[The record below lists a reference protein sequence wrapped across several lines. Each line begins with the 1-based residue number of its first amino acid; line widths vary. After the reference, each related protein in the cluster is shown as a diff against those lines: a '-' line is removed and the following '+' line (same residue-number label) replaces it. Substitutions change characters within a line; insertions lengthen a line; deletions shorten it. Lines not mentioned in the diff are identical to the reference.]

1 MSFILRVDG
10 SRWRS
15 HQQSVVTAARRV
27 TGTDPVPVIK
37 GNGYGFGPAVLSE
50 EATRLG
56 SDTVA
61 VGTVFEI
68 DSVASATS
76 ADIVV
81 LEPFQPLDTV
91 AADAWWEVGAKLH
104 AGRVIRTVASVDAL
118 RSLASGPGSVRVIL
132 EAHTSMHRFGFSES
146 ELLQALSDPEIRA
159 AMERGRVLV
168 EGLAIHMPIA
178 QPADDVPPPG
188 VRGSQG
194 LRASKG
200 VRTSAG
206 LRNGSAK
213 VREVVRWAG
222 LWQNETAVW
231 PGHNAPANTVWLSHL
246 DDGELDLVRASLDE
260 TVLRLR
266 TGTRLWLGDRGAL
279 TASGTVLAVHPL
291 VSGTHVG
298 YRQRSG
304 PKQGTLVV
312 VSGGTAHGVGL
323 AGPSPAAS
331 IRQRVTTAGIG
342 ALDAAGRAMSPFT
355 WQGKQRWFAEPP
367 HQHVSMVWLPHEC
380 VLPQVGEEMVADVR
394 FTTSRFDAVLGLE

>member
-1 MSFILRVDG
+1 MSFVLRVDS

-15 HQQSVVTAARRV
+15 HQQSVVAATRRV

-37 GNGYGFGPAVLSE
+37 GNGYGFGPSVLSV
-50 EATRLG
+50 EANRLG

-68 DSVASATS
+68 DAVAAGTS

-81 LEPFQPLDTV
+81 LEPFQPQDTV
-91 AADAWWEVGAKLH
+91 AADAWWQVGAKLH
-104 AGRVIRTVASVDAL
+104 AGRVIRTVASIDAL

-132 EAHTSMHRFGFSES
+132 EAHTSMHRFGFGES
-146 ELLQALSDPEIRA
+146 ELLQALSDREIRA

-168 EGLAIHMPIA
+168 EGLAVHMPIA

-188 VRGSQG
+188 VRAGKG
-194 LRASKG
+194 LRA
-200 VRTSAG
+200 
-206 LRNGSAK
+206 GSAK

-231 PGHNAPANTVWLSHL
+231 PGHNAPSNTVWVSHL

-279 TASGTVLAVHPL
+279 KAAGTVLAVHPL

-298 YRQRSG
+298 YRQRGG
-304 PKQGTLVV
+304 PKQGTLIV

-323 AGPSPAAS
+323 AGPTPASS

-380 VLPQVGEEMVADVR
+380 VLPQVGDELSADVR

>member
-1 MSFILRVDG
+1 MSFVLRVDA
-10 SRWRS
+10 SRWRA
-15 HQQSVVTAARRV
+15 HQQSVVDAVTRASGTA
-27 TGTDPVPVIK
+27 PVPVIK
-37 GNGYGFGPAVLSE
+37 GNGYGFGPAVLSA
-50 EATRLG
+50 EASRLD

-61 VGTVFEI
+61 VGTIFEV
-68 DSVASATS
+68 DDVAAGTTG
-76 ADIVV
+76 DIVV
-81 LEPFQPLDTV
+81 LEPFQPLDAV
-91 AADAWWEVGAKLH
+91 AADAWWQLGEKLH

-118 RSLASGPGSVRVIL
+118 RALAAGPGSVRVIL

-146 ELLQALSDPEIRA
+146 ELLEALADDDIRA
-159 AMERGRVLV
+159 AMERGHVLV
-168 EGLAIHMPIA
+168 EGLAVHMPIA

-188 VRGSQG
+188 VRD
-194 LRASKG
+194 
-200 VRTSAG
+200 
-206 LRNGSAK
+206 GSAK
-213 VREVVRWAG
+213 AREVMRWAG
-222 LWQNETAVW
+222 LWQTKTAVW
-231 PGHNAPANTVWLSHL
+231 PGHNAPANTIWVSHL
-246 DDGELDLVRASLDE
+246 DDDELAVVRSSLGEA
-260 TVLRLR
+260 VLRLR

-279 TASGTVLAVHPL
+279 TVVGTVLAVHPL

-312 VSGGTAHGVGL
+312 VSGGTSHGVGL

-380 VLPQVGEEMVADVR
+380 VLPQVGDEMNADVR
-394 FTTSRFDAVLGLE
+394 FTTSTFDAVLFSE

>member
-1 MSFILRVDG
+1 MSFVLRVDA
-10 SRWRS
+10 SRWRA
-15 HQQSVVTAARRV
+15 HQQSVVDAV
-27 TGTDPVPVIK
+27 TRASGNAPVPVIK
-37 GNGYGFGPAVLSE
+37 GNGYGFGPAVLSA
-50 EATRLG
+50 EASRLD
-56 SDTVA
+56 SDTAA

-68 DSVASATS
+68 DDIAAGTS
-76 ADIVV
+76 GDIVV
-81 LEPFQPLDTV
+81 LEPFQPLDAV
-91 AADAWWEVGAKLH
+91 AADAWWQLGEKLH

-118 RSLASGPGSVRVIL
+118 RALAAGPGSVRVIL

-146 ELLQALSDPEIRA
+146 ELLEALADDDIRA
-159 AMERGRVLV
+159 AMERGHVLV
-168 EGLAIHMPIA
+168 EGLAVHMPIA

-188 VRGSQG
+188 VRE
-194 LRASKG
+194 
-200 VRTSAG
+200 
-206 LRNGSAK
+206 GSAK
-213 VREVVRWAG
+213 AREVMRWAG
-222 LWQNETAVW
+222 LWQTKTAVW
-231 PGHNAPANTVWLSHL
+231 PGHNAPANTIWVSHL
-246 DDGELDLVRASLDE
+246 DDDELAVVRSSLGEA
-260 TVLRLR
+260 VLRLR

-279 TASGTVLAVHPL
+279 TVAGTVLAVHPL

-312 VSGGTAHGVGL
+312 VSGGTSHGVGL

-380 VLPQVGEEMVADVR
+380 VLPQVGDEMNADVR
-394 FTTSRFDAVLGLE
+394 FTTSTFDAVLFSE

>member
-1 MSFILRVDG
+1 MSFVLRVDA
-10 SRWRS
+10 SRWRA
-15 HQQSVVTAARRV
+15 HQQSVVDAVTRASGTA
-27 TGTDPVPVIK
+27 PVPVIK
-37 GNGYGFGPAVLSE
+37 GNGYGFGPAVLSA
-50 EATRLG
+50 EASRLD

-61 VGTVFEI
+61 VGTIFEV
-68 DSVASATS
+68 DDVAAETTG
-76 ADIVV
+76 DIVV
-81 LEPFQPLDTV
+81 LEPFQPLDAV
-91 AADAWWEVGAKLH
+91 AADAWWQLGEKLH

-118 RSLASGPGSVRVIL
+118 RALAAGPGSVRVIL

-146 ELLQALSDPEIRA
+146 ELLEALADDDIRA

-168 EGLAIHMPIA
+168 EGLAVHMPIA

-188 VRGSQG
+188 VRD
-194 LRASKG
+194 
-200 VRTSAG
+200 
-206 LRNGSAK
+206 GSAK
-213 VREVVRWAG
+213 AREVMRWAG
-222 LWQNETAVW
+222 LWQTKTAVW
-231 PGHNAPANTVWLSHL
+231 PGHNAPANTIWVSHL
-246 DDGELDLVRASLDE
+246 DNDELAVVRSSLGEA
-260 TVLRLR
+260 VLRLR
-266 TGTRLWLGDRGAL
+266 TGTRLWLGDREAL
-279 TASGTVLAVHPL
+279 KAIGTVLAVHPL

-312 VSGGTAHGVGL
+312 VSGGTSHGVGL

-380 VLPQVGEEMVADVR
+380 VLPQVGDEMNADVR
-394 FTTSRFDAVLGLE
+394 FTTSRFDAVLFSE

>member
-1 MSFILRVDG
+1 MSFVLRVDA
-10 SRWRS
+10 SRWRA
-15 HQQSVVTAARRV
+15 HQQSVVDAVTRASGTA
-27 TGTDPVPVIK
+27 PVPVIK
-37 GNGYGFGPAVLSE
+37 GNGYGFGPAVLSA
-50 EATRLG
+50 EASRLD

-61 VGTVFEI
+61 VGTIFEV
-68 DSVASATS
+68 DDVAAGTTG
-76 ADIVV
+76 DIVV
-81 LEPFQPLDTV
+81 LEPFQPLDAV
-91 AADAWWEVGAKLH
+91 AADAWWQLGEKLH

-118 RSLASGPGSVRVIL
+118 RALAAGPGSVRVIL

-146 ELLQALSDPEIRA
+146 ELLEALADDDIRA

-168 EGLAIHMPIA
+168 EGLAVHMPIA

-188 VRGSQG
+188 VRD
-194 LRASKG
+194 
-200 VRTSAG
+200 
-206 LRNGSAK
+206 GSAK
-213 VREVVRWAG
+213 AREVMRWAG
-222 LWQNETAVW
+222 LWQTKTAVW
-231 PGHNAPANTVWLSHL
+231 PGHNAPANTIWVSHL
-246 DDGELDLVRASLDE
+246 DNDELAVVRSSLGEA
-260 TVLRLR
+260 VLRLR
-266 TGTRLWLGDRGAL
+266 TGTRLWLGDREAL
-279 TASGTVLAVHPL
+279 KAIGTVLAVHPL

-312 VSGGTAHGVGL
+312 VSGGTSHGVGL

-380 VLPQVGEEMVADVR
+380 VLPQVGDEMNADVR
-394 FTTSRFDAVLGLE
+394 FTTSTFDAVLFSE

>member
-1 MSFILRVDG
+1 MSFVLRVDA

-15 HQQSVVTAARRV
+15 HQQSVVTATRRV

-37 GNGYGFGPAVLSE
+37 GNGYGFGPSVLTA
-50 EATRLG
+50 EADRLG
-56 SDTVA
+56 ADTMA

-68 DSVASATS
+68 DAVAAGTS

-81 LEPFQPLDTV
+81 LEPFEPLDAV
-91 AADAWWEVGAKLH
+91 AASAWWNVGTQLH
-104 AGRVIRTVASVDAL
+104 SGRVIRTIASIDAL
-118 RSLASGPGSVRVIL
+118 RSLASGPGAVRVIL
-132 EAHTSMHRFGFSES
+132 EAHTSMHRFGFSEA
-146 ELLQALSDPEIRA
+146 ELLAALTDPDIRA

-168 EGLAIHMPIA
+168 EGLAVHMPIT

-188 VRGSQG
+188 VREG
-194 LRASKG
+194 
-200 VRTSAG
+200 T
-206 LRNGSAK
+206 AK

-222 LWQNETAVW
+222 LWRNETAVW
-231 PGHNAPANTVWLSHL
+231 PGHNAPANTVWVSHL
-246 DDGELDLVRASLDE
+246 DDGELDLVRASLEE

-266 TGTRLWLGDRGAL
+266 LGTRLWLGDRGAL
-279 TASGTVLAVHPL
+279 KAVGTVLAVHPL

-323 AGPSPAAS
+323 AGPTPAAT

-380 VLPQVGEEMVADVR
+380 VLPQVGDEMGADVR
-394 FTTSRFDAVLGLE
+394 FTTSRFDSVLGLE